1 MEVSCGCRNMPNENF
16 KFRSWTLSFSN
27 QSRSDKSNHGES
39 PQSSFNEGQS
49 VISEDTSSERPVET
63 LKKMLFTVQS
73 LTRSNEDISDQDGND
88 HSLQTQSE
96 SLTEG
101 K

>member
-1 MEVSCGCRNMPNENF
+1 M
-16 KFRSWTLSFSN
+16 
-27 QSRSDKSNHGES
+27 
-39 PQSSFNEGQS
+39 NEGQS

-73 LTRSNEDISDQDGND
+73 LTRSSEDMSDQDDND
-88 HSLQTQSE
+88 QTQQTQSE

-101 K
+101 M